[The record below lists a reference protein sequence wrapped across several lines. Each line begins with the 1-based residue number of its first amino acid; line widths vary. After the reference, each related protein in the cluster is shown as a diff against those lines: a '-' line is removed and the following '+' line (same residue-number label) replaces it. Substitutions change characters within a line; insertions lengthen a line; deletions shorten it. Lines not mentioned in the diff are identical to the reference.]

1 MRRGEYRPLRIR
13 CPVKNYELTKSDDN
27 VNYDLRIIKASVLM
41 SNYKGLLFFSIALLG
56 VGALTTAFSDKSV
69 RKYS

>member
-1 MRRGEYRPLRIR
+1 
-13 CPVKNYELTKSDDN
+13 
-27 VNYDLRIIKASVLM
+27 M